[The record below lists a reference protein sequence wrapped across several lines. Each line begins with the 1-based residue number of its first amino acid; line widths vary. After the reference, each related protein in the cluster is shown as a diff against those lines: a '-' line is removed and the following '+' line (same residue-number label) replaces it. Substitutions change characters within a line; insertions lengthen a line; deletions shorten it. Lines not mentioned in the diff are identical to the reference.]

1 MKFFFFIQMWSLKQ
15 KVIQI
20 DEKNKVSYLGKVNS
34 SSKLAKGDKL
44 GVKTYG
50 IYLAPAQ
57 ISGYNVC
64 SHATSGC
71 KSGCL
76 YTSGRAKMTDKIPQ
90 ARILKT
96 KMLFEQPERFVTIVK
111 KEITNAAN
119 LAAKKNYD
127 FAVRFNLTSDLPIDN
142 INGVNLLEE
151 FKGVK
156 FYDYSKVPSRI
167 ELLKKYPN
175 YHLTFSYDG
184 FEKTWKTC
192 EKFLEAGGNV
202 SVVFYPQIPKQFK
215 GYKVISGDETDLRYM
230 DEKGTVVGLKYKR
243 TKGDS
248 VEKIMTNRF
257 IIKTTFNKE
266 TGEYET

>member
-1 MKFFFFIQMWSLKQ
+1 M
-15 KVIQI
+15 
-20 DEKNKVSYLGKVNS
+20 VNS

-71 KSGCL
+71 KSACL
-76 YTSGRAKMTDKIPQ
+76 FTSGRAKMSARIPQ

-96 KMLFEQPERFVTIVK
+96 KMLFEQPERFIHIVK
-111 KEITNAAN
+111 NEINNAAK
-119 LAAKKNYD
+119 LAAKKNYA
-127 FAVRFNLTSDLPIDN
+127 FAIRWNLTSDLPIND

-151 FKGVK
+151 LPDYQW
-156 FYDYSKVPSRI
+156 YDYTKVPSRI
-167 ELLKKYPN
+167 ELLKKFPN
-175 YHLTFSYDG
+175 YHLTFSFDG

-202 SVVFYPQIPKQFK
+202 SVVFYPQIPKTFK
-215 GYKVISGDETDLRYM
+215 NYEVTDGDISDLS
-230 DEKGTVVGLKYKR
+230 
-243 TKGDS
+243 S
-248 VEKIMTNRF
+248 VETSTF
-257 IIKTTFNKE
+257 IIPVVVDILAVYFIFK
-266 TGEYET
+266 